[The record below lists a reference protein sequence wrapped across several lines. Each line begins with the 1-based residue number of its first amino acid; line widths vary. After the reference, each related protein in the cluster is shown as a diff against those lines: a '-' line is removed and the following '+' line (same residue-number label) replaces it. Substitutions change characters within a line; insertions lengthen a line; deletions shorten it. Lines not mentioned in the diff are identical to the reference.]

1 MTLILRWDT
10 AWAIGT
16 ILTAGQIGPRSF
28 SGRYTKPTGG
38 IPTVILPLKRISFA
52 SLSIR
57 PRASVS
63 HQKYSIGH
71 QQPAIL
77 PEAPK
82 QRIVNHI
89 NNRSA
94 AHILHAKSE
103 CIFQFLFGLKAY
115 KSTGMCI
122 FS

>member
-28 SGRYTKPTGG
+28 SGRYTKPAGG
-38 IPTVILPLKRISFA
+38 IPTGILPLKRISLA
-52 SLSIR
+52 YLSIR
-57 PRASVS
+57 TEASIS
-63 HQKYSIGH
+63 CQKYSIAH
-71 QQPAIL
+71 QQFTTM

-94 AHILHAKSE
+94 AHILHAKS
-103 CIFQFLFGLKAY
+103 
-115 KSTGMCI
+115 
-122 FS
+122 